1 MLVKPTSISHP
12 VSGKQP
18 AFFFLPT
25 HIATLTHLVRLK
37 PKQIIIF
44 QPSPWD
50 ANPPQH
56 KSTFSLFVSFLPS
69 LPFRLVTLHSRVV
82 REHFIINQ
90 MSKFSTWWCH
100 INLKVKIERNNLSF
114 LFRSHNNIQK
124 TLNLDLTM
132 SKMKYL
138 TPTTKNEADGVL
150 IKRKKNA
157 VPKPYSKPAWY
168 YTASFATQKPTKTM
182 TSGKKKKKKLQS
194 QHEVTDTRW
203 QKNGGQANEH

>member
-50 ANPPQH
+50 AKPPQH

-150 IKRKKNA
+150 IKRKKMQCQNRIQNQHGITLHLLP
-157 VPKPYSKPAWY
+157 PKNLRRQWLKE
-168 YTASFATQKPTKTM
+168 
-182 TSGKKKKKKLQS
+182 KKKKKLQS

-203 QKNGGQANEH
+203 QKDGGQANEH